1 MKRAYDKGANSY
13 MVKPVGFDSLVEM
26 VKTINLYW
34 LTLNQKSGPKAAK
47 GKRRK

>member
-1 MKRAYDKGANSY
+1 MKRAYDNGANSY

-34 LTLNQKSGPKAAK
+34 LTLNQTSGSGP
-47 GKRRK
+47 RKTS